1 MKKNLFMMA
10 VALVMTVQ
18 ASAQLQPKLPLQKL
32 KGQPQMMQ
40 SRSAK
45 ATTQQA
51 MVAPVTKAQ
60 VPQKAT
66 KLLPPLESYAS
77 EMYYTRPEGTFYNTF
92 QGRDDKYYGYLFAP
106 NFTELTWKNMTD
118 EARKADTYWT
128 INDEEVDADENNDY
142 TTMYAIQSGY
152 LNYVPSLW
160 LVGESYTF
168 GDNLETAYA
177 QVGVIATDSIS
188 SLMKWDVTQG
198 HSYSGYSDGSYGYGT
213 GTTMFD
219 FDGDGEKEEVYSDG
233 VVELFDKPVSPLYLS
248 SIYIP
253 VVSNQTEQEKMFA
266 EGSELTVEIF
276 KLVTTEDGW
285 ELDEE
290 PMATMKA
297 NELLNFGNFTG
308 GDGSYGAFE
317 VSMVEVDAF
326 GTEYNV
332 PLIIDDAFAVVITGF
347 AQEGVD
353 LGLRFGNAAAVP
365 ADFATMK
372 PTFERYYD
380 SATGEYKG
388 MLRTYGK
395 AQTGDLY
402 CYNAVMYLEA
412 MWDKAY
418 VEDNMLDYTIPV
430 EGGIMESVA
439 EFTNSTTGEK
449 YHENVIEVYNQLPWF
464 NNWEGAAEDEENY
477 FIATTD
483 EEWPEWLELSGFS
496 DQYYNDY
503 MLNLLQFKAEALPEG
518 VKGRQAHIVIYS
530 EKGAESKVITITQGE
545 VEEECITEINV
556 DREVG
561 QGYDVTRFE
570 PDFTEALAY
579 LGIENP
585 TDATLVGINADGSE
599 EAAPNG
605 PIDGWCDADGNFI
618 GWGKEET
625 RICVKFFPAV
635 PQYEICDMNGADEV
649 GKTYTVKYGLKAND
663 KMAIFVI
670 NVTFIEKQEHIYKP
684 EIVKTIEIS
693 HLEKA
698 ATAYCEEEPA
708 PTFDVAEV
716 CAALGIANMS
726 EAKAYIVNLTDGNF
740 VENTGSI
747 DGWRNADGD
756 AAPWAQC
763 ANGFC
768 LKLNNPASGEFDY
781 TGAHDDNFQVGDTYV
796 AQWGIV
802 ANEKAVLLKVTI
814 TFVDDPAGINE
825 INADENAGAIFNING
840 VRMQK
845 AQQKGIYI
853 QNGKKIVIK

>member
-18 ASAQLQPKLPLQKL
+18 ASAQLQPKHPLQQL

-51 MVAPVTKAQ
+51 LVAPVTKAQ

-77 EMYYTRPEGTFYNTF
+77 EMYYTRPDGTFYNTF
-92 QGRDDKYYGYLFAP
+92 QASNGNYYGYIFAP

-152 LNYVPSLW
+152 LNYLPSLW

-177 QVGVIATDSIS
+177 QVGVIATDTIS

-198 HSYSGYSDGSYGYGT
+198 HSYSGYTDGSYGFGT
-213 GTTMFD
+213 GTKMFD
-219 FDGDGEKEEVYSDG
+219 FDGDGEEEEVYSDG

-253 VVSNQTEQEKMFA
+253 VVSNQMEQEKMFA

-276 KLVTTEDGW
+276 KLVTTEDGGW

-365 ADFATMK
+365 ADFAKMK
-372 PTFERYYD
+372 PTFERHYD
-380 SATGEYKG
+380 AATGEYKG

-395 AQTGDLY
+395 AQSGTLY

-412 MWDKAY
+412 MWDVAY

-439 EFTNSTTGEK
+439 EFTNSSTGEK
-449 YHENVIEVYNQLPWF
+449 YHENVIEVYSQLPWF

-477 FIATTD
+477 FIASTD

-503 MLNLLQFKAEALPEG
+503 MVNLLQFKAEALPSD

-561 QGYDVTRFE
+561 QGYGVTSYE

-579 LGIENP
+579 LGIENV
-585 TDATLVGINADGSE
+585 TDATVVGINADGSE
-599 EAAPNG
+599 EAAPG
-605 PIDGWCDADGNFI
+605 PGGIDGWCDANGNFI
-618 GWGKEET
+618 GWGKEDT
-625 RICVKFFPAV
+625 RICVKFFPSV

-663 KMAIFVI
+663 KMATFVI
-670 NVTFIEKQEHIYKP
+670 NVTFVKSQEVELSLSENVI
-684 EIVKTIEIS
+684 
-693 HLEKA
+693 KA
-698 ATAYCEEEPA
+698 RVEYES
-708 PTFDVAEV
+708 DEV
-716 CAALGIANMS
+716 S
-726 EAKAYIVNLTDGNF
+726 YVERKVVLTDDQVNEIITDLGLASLADATVYGWNPTTEEF
-740 VENTGSI
+740 VKSYAAY
-747 DGWRNADGD
+747 DGWRNAQGDFANWTGNATVPACVKYTDGQTYLCYNIKD
-756 AAPWAQC
+756 CEPQEIKCYWAI
-763 ANGFC
+763 AND
-768 LKLNNPASGEFDY
+768 KR
-781 TGAHDDNFQVGDTYV
+781 
-796 AQWGIV
+796 
-802 ANEKAVLLKVTI
+802 AVLVEI
-814 TFVDDPAGINE
+814 TFAYVVPSGINE
-825 INADENAGAIFNING
+825 INADEKAGTIFNING
-840 VRMQK
+840 VQIVK
-845 AQQKGIYI
+845 PQQKGIYI
-853 QNGKKIVIK
+853 QNGKKVVIK

>member
-18 ASAQLQPKLPLQKL
+18 ASAQLQPKHPLQQL

-51 MVAPVTKAQ
+51 LVAPVTKAQ

-92 QGRDDKYYGYLFAP
+92 QGNDDKYYGYIFAP

-160 LVGESYTF
+160 LVGESYTY

-188 SLMKWDVTQG
+188 ILMKWDVTQG
-198 HSYSGYSDGSYGYGT
+198 HSYSGYIDGSYGFGT

-276 KLVTTEDGW
+276 KLVSTEDGGW

-353 LGLRFGNAAAVP
+353 LGFRFGNAAAVP

-380 SATGEYKG
+380 AATGEYKG

-395 AQTGDLY
+395 GQTGDLY

-430 EGGIMESVA
+430 EGGIMETVA
-439 EFTNSTTGEK
+439 EFTNSSTGEK

-503 MLNLLQFKAEALPEG
+503 MLNLLQFKAEALPSD

-561 QGYDVTRFE
+561 QGYGVTSYE

-579 LGIENP
+579 LGIENV
-585 TDATLVGINADGSE
+585 TDATVVGINADGSE
-599 EAAPNG
+599 EAAPG
-605 PIDGWCDADGNFI
+605 PGGIDGWCDANGNFI
-618 GWGKEET
+618 GWGKEDT
-625 RICVKFFPAV
+625 RICVKFFPSV

-663 KMAIFVI
+663 KMATFVI
-670 NVTFIEKQEHIYKP
+670 NVTFVKSQEVELSLSENVI
-684 EIVKTIEIS
+684 
-693 HLEKA
+693 KA
-698 ATAYCEEEPA
+698 RVEYES
-708 PTFDVAEV
+708 DEV
-716 CAALGIANMS
+716 S
-726 EAKAYIVNLTDGNF
+726 YVERKVVLTDDQVNEIITDLGLASLADATIYGWNPTTEEF
-740 VENTGSI
+740 VKSYAAY
-747 DGWRNADGD
+747 DGWRNAQGDFANWTGD
-756 AAPWAQC
+756 ATVPACVKYTDGQTYLCYNIKDCEPQEIKCYWAI
-763 ANGFC
+763 AND
-768 LKLNNPASGEFDY
+768 KR
-781 TGAHDDNFQVGDTYV
+781 
-796 AQWGIV
+796 
-802 ANEKAVLLKVTI
+802 AVLVEI
-814 TFVDDPAGINE
+814 TFAYVVPSGINE
-825 INADENAGAIFNING
+825 INADEKAGTIFNING
-840 VRMQK
+840 VQIVK
-845 AQQKGIYI
+845 PQQKGIYI
-853 QNGKKIVIK
+853 QNGKKVVIK

>member
-92 QGRDDKYYGYLFAP
+92 QASNGNYYGYLFAP

-198 HSYSGYSDGSYGYGT
+198 HSYSGYSDGSYGFGT

-253 VVSNQTEQEKMFA
+253 VVSNQMEQEKMFA

-276 KLVTTEDGW
+276 KLVTTEDGGW

-380 SATGEYKG
+380 AATGEYKG

-395 AQTGDLY
+395 GQTGDLH

-503 MLNLLQFKAEALPEG
+503 MLNLLQFKAEALPSD

-545 VEEECITEINV
+545 VEENLSYTIDVEQEPRTNYVAEPV
-556 DREVG
+556 F
-561 QGYDVTRFE
+561 DVTE
-570 PDFTEALAY
+570 VAAL
-579 LGIENP
+579 L
-585 TDATLVGINADGSE
+585 NADPADLTFSLVEPKTGE
-599 EAAPNG
+599 PTVEYTGNPG
-605 PIDGWCDADGNFI
+605 ELLFWCDAEGNNN
-618 GWGKEET
+618 GWNGAFAYVAYWPAEKAIVVCPHPNTGNDTTGKAVVRLTNAEGKYAEFTLNIRFFKEEQEVVRSLSENVIKARVEYET
-625 RICVKFFPAV
+625 TEASYVEKLVELTDDQVNEILADLQLSSLAEAEVYGWNPTTEKFVADHEPFDGWRDANGDFHNWSGDATVPACVK
-635 PQYEICDMNGADEV
+635 YTD
-649 GKTYTVKYGLKAND
+649 GKTYPCYNISGCEPQEVKCYWAIANT
-663 KMAIFVI
+663 KRAVLVE
-670 NVTFIEKQEHIYKP
+670 VTF
-684 EIVKTIEIS
+684 
-693 HLEKA
+693 
-698 ATAYCEEEPA
+698 AY
-708 PTFDVAEV
+708 VV
-716 CAALGIANMS
+716 
-726 EAKAYIVNLTDGNF
+726 
-740 VENTGSI
+740 
-747 DGWRNADGD
+747 
-756 AAPWAQC
+756 
-763 ANGFC
+763 
-768 LKLNNPASGEFDY
+768 
-781 TGAHDDNFQVGDTYV
+781 
-796 AQWGIV
+796 
-802 ANEKAVLLKVTI
+802 
-814 TFVDDPAGINE
+814 PAGINE

-840 VRMQK
+840 VQIVK
-845 AQQKGIYI
+845 PQQKGIYI
-853 QNGKKIVIK
+853 QNGKKVVIK